1 MSEEINHG
9 HKEHEKC
16 DHCHGEGKHICDE
29 CHGKGK
35 ETCPECHGKKEVK
48 CGKCNGRGNFSN
60 CSKCGSTGRVDCE
73 KCGGSVG
80 SERNVHGAEVAA
92 RLKRQDFGIVVSAT
106 VRVLF
111 IKIVGRDIGAQIA
124 NIIGMSIMISQKL
137 VSIVLGRARKKSP
150 IGILVPVVVEVEKK
164 IIR

>member
-1 MSEEINHG
+1 M
-9 HKEHEKC
+9 
-16 DHCHGEGKHICDE
+16 GEAIFQTVVNAAAQGALIVRSAV
-29 CHGKGK
+29 
-35 ETCPECHGKKEVK
+35 EV
-48 CGKCNGRGNFSN
+48 
-60 CSKCGSTGRVDCE
+60 
-73 KCGGSVG
+73 VG